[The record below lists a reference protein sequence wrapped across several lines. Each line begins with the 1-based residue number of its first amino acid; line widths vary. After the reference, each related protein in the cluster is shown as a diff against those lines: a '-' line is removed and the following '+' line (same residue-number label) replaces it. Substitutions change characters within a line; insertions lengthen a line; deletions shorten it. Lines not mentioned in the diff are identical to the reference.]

1 MANKYKK
8 RCLTSLIIREIKAK
22 TYYLTNVRMTV
33 SKKKKEIVSV
43 GDDVVKLELL
53 CTVSRNE
60 K

>member
-1 MANKYKK
+1 M
-8 RCLTSLIIREIKAK
+8 K

-33 SKKKKEIVSV
+33 SKKKKKEIVSV

>member
-1 MANKYKK
+1 M
-8 RCLTSLIIREIKAK
+8 K

-33 SKKKKEIVSV
+33 SKKKKKKKAIVSV

-53 CTVSRNE
+53 CTVSRDE